1 MIFVF
6 LFVSSTGR
14 SNSISSGVDLFGV
27 DATPKEFTFV
37 EKHKFFLGGMWQ

>member
-1 MIFVF
+1 MIFVFF

-14 SNSISSGVDLFGV
+14 SSISSGVDLFGV